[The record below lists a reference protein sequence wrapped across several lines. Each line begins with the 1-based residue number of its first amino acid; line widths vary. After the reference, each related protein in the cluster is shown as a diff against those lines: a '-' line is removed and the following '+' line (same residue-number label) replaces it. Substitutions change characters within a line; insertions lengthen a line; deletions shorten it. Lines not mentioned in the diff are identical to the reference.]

1 MIYDL
6 QSSLFVHPHKVNG
19 LKRIFEDREFGI
31 LNRYKSLLFSEANE
45 TTRAS
50 VQRLNSPSN

>member
-31 LNRYKSLLFSEANE
+31 LNRYKSLLFSEANQ
-45 TTRAS
+45 TTRA
-50 VQRLNSPSN
+50 